1 MQSFIGA
8 KSTSKMTKNQTN
20 YMFYSLRIMSK
31 MMIILSDLT
40 IPDNS

>member
-8 KSTSKMTKNQTN
+8 KSTSKMTKNLTN

-40 IPDNS
+40 IPDSS